1 MKTTDNGISP
11 MRRSSRRRPSADYG
25 TKIER
30 EPTVTDDD
38 KAETNEEETPLRR
51 TRSKDRTQEKIQ
63 DEDNHSG
70 WVRRSSRRTKSFSPR
85 KPEVDGG
92 LSDSTHQSADTGVR
106 RSKREHHK
114 PSFYD
119 PVAYDKRHS
128 SSDDDDEEEEDE
140 DEEEEEEEAE
150 EDEGTSSHGSENKL
164 YFRPR

>member
-1 MKTTDNGISP
+1 
-11 MRRSSRRRPSADYG
+11 MRRSSRRRPSVDYG

-30 EPTVTDDD
+30 EPIVTDDD

-51 TRSKDRTQEKIQ
+51 TRSKDRIQEKIQ

-119 PVAYDKRHS
+119 PVAYDKRPS
-128 SSDDDDEEEEDE
+128 SSDDDEEEDDE

-150 EDEGTSSHGSENKL
+150 EDEGI
-164 YFRPR
+164 